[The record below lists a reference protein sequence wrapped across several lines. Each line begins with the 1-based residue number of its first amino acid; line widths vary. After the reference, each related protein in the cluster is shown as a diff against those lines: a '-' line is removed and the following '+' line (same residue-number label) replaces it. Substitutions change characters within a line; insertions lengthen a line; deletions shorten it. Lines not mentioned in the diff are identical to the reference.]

1 VSVALVALWTDV
13 KRRLEAAGV
22 DTPVFD
28 ARLLVEAG
36 AGVSRLD
43 IVTDP
48 RRVLSD
54 EQVAA
59 VDALTRRREARE
71 PVAHIIGRRH
81 FWTIELAVTPDVLI
95 PRPETELLV
104 ESAIH
109 VLTPD
114 QPASVLDLGV
124 GSGAILFAILKERP
138 HAIGV
143 GIDVS
148 GDALAIA
155 RLNADALDLSDRVDL
170 RVSDWASDVEGQFDL
185 VVSNPPYIPSKDI
198 DTLEPEV
205 ARFEPRLALD
215 GGVDGLNAYR
225 AIVSALPRLLKPGGA
240 FALEVGIGQAE
251 EVRALAEAAGL
262 STGPAK
268 RDIAGIPRVVNGRR
282 AA

>member
-1 VSVALVALWTDV
+1 MSIALVTLWTDV
-13 KRRLEAAGV
+13 KRRLEAAGIEM
-22 DTPVFD
+22 PVFD

-48 RRVLSD
+48 RRVLTE

-104 ESAIH
+104 ESAMH
-109 VLTPD
+109 VLPAD
-114 QPASVLDLGV
+114 QPASVLDLGT
-124 GSGAILFAILKERP
+124 GSGAILLAILKERP

-143 GIDVS
+143 GADMS
-148 GDALAIA
+148 GDALTVA
-155 RLNADALDLSDRVDL
+155 RLNADALGLSDRVDL
-170 RVSDWASDVEGQFDL
+170 RISDWATDIEGEFDI
-185 VVSNPPYIPSKDI
+185 VVSNPPYIPSNDI
-198 DTLEPEV
+198 ETLQPEV
-205 ARFEPRLALD
+205 AKFEPRLALD
-215 GGVDGLNAYR
+215 GGADGLDAYR
-225 AIVSALPRLLKPGGA
+225 TIITALPRLLKPGGA

-262 STGPAK
+262 STGTPK
-268 RDIAGIPRVVNGRR
+268 RDLAGIPRVVNGRR
-282 AA
+282 PE